1 MSENNEPKVDERAV
15 YLSTV
20 AASLFGNPG
29 LAAKIMTAAELSAF
43 LNELNVNTL

>member
-1 MSENNEPKVDERAV
+1 MSENIEPKADERAV

-29 LAAKIMTAAELSAF
+29 LANKIMKAAELSAF